1 MRIALLVAGLLAS
14 GTALAGDFLNLRFD
28 LPDLSGPLT
37 TTYPGG
43 PLEGNTA
50 QILQGWSIQ
59 YGGEPL
65 NSIYYAPLGL
75 QVVSPV
81 TLFENST
88 ANQQS
93 PLGRYSLIID
103 GTRYILGT
111 PPIPIPTETRIS
123 QRGSIPA
130 DAAGLWIFAAGT
142 FQMSVNGERIDDPRL
157 GTYADPVIDVSRWA
171 GQTVDL
177 EFRLEPGN
185 SGRLDVLGF
194 TSVPEPS
201 TWALLGLGAAT
212 LLWQCRG
219 SRVWG
224 R

>member
-37 TTYPGG
+37 TTYPEG
-43 PLEGNTA
+43 PLEGNAA

-59 YGGEPL
+59 YGGEL
-65 NSIYYAPLGL
+65 KAIYFAPLGH
-75 QVVSPV
+75 QWGDTI
-81 TLFENST
+81 TLFENSIE
-88 ANQQS
+88 NQQS
-93 PLGRYSLIID
+93 PLGRYSLVIE
-103 GTRYILGT
+103 GTRYIPGTT

-123 QRGSIPA
+123 QRGTIPA
-130 DAAGLWIFAAGT
+130 DAVGLWIFAAGT

-171 GQTVDL
+171 GQTVEF

-201 TWALLGLGAAT
+201 TWALLGLGAAA

-219 SRVWG
+219 SRVRG
-224 R
+224 K